1 MASSQVLLASSCG
14 PRGENSR
21 ELYRSPNGDVWS
33 LVRIGERLMVRHQGN
48 VPSGG
53 TSTDAELIDFLKA
66 GGLGPEK
73 QELLRLIGTLV
84 P

>member
-1 MASSQVLLASSCG
+1 MTQ
-14 PRGENSR
+14 NSR

-33 LVRIGERLMVRHQGN
+33 LVRIGDRLMVRHQGN

-53 TSTDAELIDFLKA
+53 TSTDVELIDFLKT

-73 QELLRLIGTLV
+73 QELLRLIDSLV

>member
-1 MASSQVLLASSCG
+1 MT
-14 PRGENSR
+14 ENSR

-33 LVRIGERLMVRHQGN
+33 LVRIGDRLLVRHRAN

-53 TSTDAELIDFLKA
+53 TSTDMELIDFLKA

-73 QELLRLIGTLV
+73 QELLRLIDTLV

>member
-1 MASSQVLLASSCG
+1 MTKD
-14 PRGENSR
+14 SR

-33 LVRIGERLMVRHQGN
+33 LVRIGDRFMVRHQGN

-53 TSTDAELIDFLKA
+53 TSTDVELIDFLRA

-73 QELLRLIGTLV
+73 QELLRLIDTLV